1 MSLEEEH
8 LLVFLY
14 SVWYS
19 IRLHVMK
26 LMHSLYSQ
34 VLAVDFWPF
43 FPISAINADGYNL
56 YLVDD
61 LGEVRNSIGTRF
73 FSV

>member
-1 MSLEEEH
+1 
-8 LLVFLY
+8 
-14 SVWYS
+14 
-19 IRLHVMK
+19 MK